1 MGVSVRHYVRLSKHR
16 QRCLRPLFSTL
27 VFFFFSL
34 PGLDSHVKKEKKKA
48 GRKMTKEKKK
58 EKKKWSGNG
67 GNRFVCEKEEYFCCG
82 QITFFFS
89 SWLRVRAWK
98 RSHHVTFHDGT
109 ASFFFFSTKCGLT
122 LTGLFFCLTLVS
134 PDWPSRLSH
143 ACICFSH
150 VHCFKLAYIVIRFF
164 RIKPGWLYYCLSW
177 QTNGF
182 TPHEKIQFEAN
193 PLFLLLCQ
201 ILVIGGAKRRKKKT
215 QQATTLFS
223 FFSLLFFSGL
233 SIRTSLW

>member
-1 MGVSVRHYVRLSKHR
+1 MWKRGVLLLWTNYV
-16 QRCLRPLFSTL
+16 LFFFMAEGTRVKKEPPRDISWRDGI
-27 VFFFFSL
+27 VFFFFF
-34 PGLDSHVKKEKKKA
+34 A
-48 GRKMTKEKKK
+48 
-58 EKKKWSGNG
+58 
-67 GNRFVCEKEEYFCCG
+67 
-82 QITFFFS
+82 
-89 SWLRVRAWK
+89 
-98 RSHHVTFHDGT
+98 
-109 ASFFFFSTKCGLT
+109 TKCGLT

-201 ILVIGGAKRRKKKT
+201 ILVIGGAKRRKKKN
-215 QQATTLFS
+215 APSYNTLF
-223 FFSLLFFSGL
+223 LFFS
-233 SIRTSLW
+233 SLL

>member
-1 MGVSVRHYVRLSKHR
+1 MEEIDLYVKKRSTFVVDKLRSFFLHGWGYAREKGATTWHFMTGRHR
-16 QRCLRPLFSTL
+16 
-27 VFFFFSL
+27 FFFFF
-34 PGLDSHVKKEKKKA
+34 A
-48 GRKMTKEKKK
+48 
-58 EKKKWSGNG
+58 
-67 GNRFVCEKEEYFCCG
+67 
-82 QITFFFS
+82 
-89 SWLRVRAWK
+89 
-98 RSHHVTFHDGT
+98 
-109 ASFFFFSTKCGLT
+109 TKCGLT

-201 ILVIGGAKRRKKKT
+201 ILVIGGAKRRKKKN
-215 QQATTLFS
+215 APSYNTLF
-223 FFSLLFFSGL
+223 LFFS
-233 SIRTSLW
+233 SLL